1 VIHTSTSGSPEETVL
16 LGAELAASLEPGDV
30 VALSGELGSGKTTFV
45 QGLARGL
52 GVAQF
57 VNSPTFKIV
66 NELEGRIPLYHLD
79 FYRINSEEELINL
92 GIEHY
97 LFSRGV
103 AVIEWADRYP
113 HFLPKDAFRVEIECP
128 EETSRKISINHPTHR
143 ESVSY

>member
-1 VIHTSTSGSPEETVL
+1 MIHTSTSGSPEETVL

-66 NELEGRIPLYHLD
+66 NELEGRIP
-79 FYRINSEEELINL
+79 FIILI
-92 GIEHY
+92 
-97 LFSRGV
+97 ST
-103 AVIEWADRYP
+103 A
-113 HFLPKDAFRVEIECP
+113 
-128 EETSRKISINHPTHR
+128 
-143 ESVSY
+143 